1 VAERNNNG
9 IRCTKCKSCIHDTVN
24 CDELKRWEQNPSE
37 HTLRNFG
44 KLIFF
49 LIIVCRCR
57 NNHCLIL
64 LSLTVV
70 SDHDIYTVPFN
81 RSDNFNALV
90 NRILSKKGKYI
101 GGFVARAVETRPTEP
116 IESVKSKIVTGKK
129 MKVNKVK
136 EGVYDLE
143 YSDPEKKNRV
153 SKFIEESE
161 AYDKA
166 LSFNVGE
173 NLFWTQVTE
182 LLDDFS
188 VKKKTCPRYVVDFDQ
203 SLLKKDDISDW

>member
-1 VAERNNNG
+1 
-9 IRCTKCKSCIHDTVN
+9 
-24 CDELKRWEQNPSE
+24 
-37 HTLRNFG
+37 LRNFG

-57 NNHCLIL
+57 NNYCLIL

-70 SDHDIYTVPFN
+70 PDHEILTVPFN
-81 RSDNFNALV
+81 SSENFNALV

-101 GGFVARAVETRPTEP
+101 GGFVSRANEPLSTELLD
-116 IESVKSKIVTGKK
+116 SFKSKIVTGKK

-161 AYDKA
+161 EYEKK
-166 LSFNVGE
+166 LSLNVGE
-173 NLFWTQVTE
+173 NRFWTQIT
-182 LLDDFS
+182 S
-188 VKKKTCPRYVVDFDQ
+188 YSMI
-203 SLLKKDDISDW
+203 SLLI